1 MLLKK
6 HHNNKKLAT
15 ADEKVNIASKEYDKN
30 YSEFER
36 IQNMEKMLK
45 LKYELASAKGIS
57 YDKLKQTR

>member
-15 ADEKVNIASKEYDKN
+15 ADEYEFKVNIASKEYDKN

-57 YDKLKQTR
+57 YDS